1 MNGYSLIINLKYQ
14 GYLIVLI
21 QFRMYHC
28 IRNLNTYDKTRILK
42 MKYYENVEELADEL
56 DISRATLY
64 RRAKLADIKL
74 AEIKQGISD
83 IDLDKLRKSS
93 PIVKNE
99 SQGDEIARYK
109 KRIADLSDELKRR
122 DIEIDKIRTDYHD
135 AVSHNNEREKEL
147 LTQLSETHELLNQQQ
162 RLQLATQELLDSKT
176 KQLEMSTKNEKKG
189 FWARLLGN

>member
-1 MNGYSLIINLKYQ
+1 MNGHLLIINLNYQ
-14 GYLIVLI
+14 SFLIVLI
-21 QFRMYHC
+21 YFRMYHC
-28 IRNLNTYDKTRILK
+28 IRNLKTYDKTRILK

-83 IDLDKLRKSS
+83 TDLDKLRKSS
-93 PIVKNE
+93 PIVKSE

-122 DIEIDKIRTDYHD
+122 DNEIDKIKTDYHD
-135 AVSHNNEREKEL
+135 ALSHNNEREKEL
-147 LTQLSETHELLNQQQ
+147 LAQLSEAHELLNQQQ
-162 RLQLATQELLDSKT
+162 RLQLATQESLDSKT

-189 FWARLLGN
+189 FWVRLFGN

>member
-1 MNGYSLIINLKYQ
+1 
-14 GYLIVLI
+14 
-21 QFRMYHC
+21 
-28 IRNLNTYDKTRILK
+28 

-83 IDLDKLRKSS
+83 TDLDKLRKSS

-162 RLQLATQELLDSKT
+162 RLQLATQESLDNKT
-176 KQLEMSTKNEKKG
+176 KLLEMSTKNEKKG
-189 FWARLLGN
+189 FWARLFGN

>member
-1 MNGYSLIINLKYQ
+1 
-14 GYLIVLI
+14 
-21 QFRMYHC
+21 
-28 IRNLNTYDKTRILK
+28 

-83 IDLDKLRKSS
+83 TDLDKLRKSS
-93 PIVKNE
+93 PIVKSE

-122 DIEIDKIRTDYHD
+122 DNEIDKIKTDYHD

-147 LTQLSETHELLNQQQ
+147 LTQLSEAHELLNQQQ
-162 RLQLATQELLDSKT
+162 RLQLATQESLDSKT

-189 FWARLLGN
+189 FWSRLFGN

>member
-1 MNGYSLIINLKYQ
+1 
-14 GYLIVLI
+14 
-21 QFRMYHC
+21 
-28 IRNLNTYDKTRILK
+28 

-83 IDLDKLRKSS
+83 TDLDKLRKSS
-93 PIVKNE
+93 PIVKSE

-122 DIEIDKIRTDYHD
+122 DNEIDKIKTDYHD

-147 LTQLSETHELLNQQQ
+147 LTQLSEAHELLNQQQ
-162 RLQLATQELLDSKT
+162 RLQLATQESLDSKT

-189 FWARLLGN
+189 FWARLFGN

>member
-1 MNGYSLIINLKYQ
+1 
-14 GYLIVLI
+14 
-21 QFRMYHC
+21 
-28 IRNLNTYDKTRILK
+28 

-83 IDLDKLRKSS
+83 TDLDKLRKSS
-93 PIVKNE
+93 PIVKSE

-122 DIEIDKIRTDYHD
+122 DNEIDKIKTDYHD

-147 LTQLSETHELLNQQQ
+147 LAQISEAHELLNQQQ
-162 RLQLATQELLDSKT
+162 RLQLATQESLDSKT

-189 FWARLLGN
+189 FWVRLFGN

>member
-1 MNGYSLIINLKYQ
+1 
-14 GYLIVLI
+14 
-21 QFRMYHC
+21 
-28 IRNLNTYDKTRILK
+28 

-83 IDLDKLRKSS
+83 TDLDKLRKSS
-93 PIVKNE
+93 PIIKSE

-122 DIEIDKIRTDYHD
+122 DNEIDKIKTDYHD

-147 LTQLSETHELLNQQQ
+147 LTQLSEAHELLNQQQ
-162 RLQLATQELLDSKT
+162 RLQLATQESLDSKT

-189 FWARLLGN
+189 FWARLFGN

>member
-1 MNGYSLIINLKYQ
+1 
-14 GYLIVLI
+14 
-21 QFRMYHC
+21 
-28 IRNLNTYDKTRILK
+28 

-83 IDLDKLRKSS
+83 TDLDKLRKSS
-93 PIVKNE
+93 PIVKSE

-122 DIEIDKIRTDYHD
+122 DNEIDKIKTDYHD
-135 AVSHNNEREKEL
+135 AVYHNNEREKEL
-147 LTQLSETHELLNQQQ
+147 LTQLSEVHELLNQQQ
-162 RLQLATQELLDSKT
+162 RLQLATQESLDSKT

-189 FWARLLGN
+189 FWVRLFGN

>member
-1 MNGYSLIINLKYQ
+1 
-14 GYLIVLI
+14 
-21 QFRMYHC
+21 
-28 IRNLNTYDKTRILK
+28 

-83 IDLDKLRKSS
+83 TDLDKLRKSS
-93 PIVKNE
+93 PIVKSE

-122 DIEIDKIRTDYHD
+122 DNEIDKIKTDYHD

-147 LTQLSETHELLNQQQ
+147 LTQLSEVHELLNQQQ
-162 RLQLATQELLDSKT
+162 RLQLATQESLDSKT

-189 FWARLLGN
+189 FWVRLFGN

>member
-1 MNGYSLIINLKYQ
+1 
-14 GYLIVLI
+14 
-21 QFRMYHC
+21 
-28 IRNLNTYDKTRILK
+28 

-74 AEIKQGISD
+74 AEVKQGISD
-83 IDLDKLRKSS
+83 TDLDKLRKSS
-93 PIVKNE
+93 PIVKSE

-122 DIEIDKIRTDYHD
+122 DNEIDKIKIDYHD

-147 LTQLSETHELLNQQQ
+147 LTQLSEAHELLNQQQ

-189 FWARLLGN
+189 FWSRLFGN

>member
-1 MNGYSLIINLKYQ
+1 
-14 GYLIVLI
+14 
-21 QFRMYHC
+21 
-28 IRNLNTYDKTRILK
+28 

-74 AEIKQGISD
+74 AEIKQGIGD
-83 IDLDKLRKSS
+83 TDLDKLRKSS
-93 PIVKNE
+93 PIVKSE

-122 DIEIDKIRTDYHD
+122 DNEIDKIKTDYHD

-147 LTQLSETHELLNQQQ
+147 LTQLSEAHELLNQQQ
-162 RLQLATQELLDSKT
+162 RLQLATQESLDSKT

-189 FWARLLGN
+189 FWARVFGN